1 MNQEVLLQERRP
13 RRDSGYDKKSFA
25 PGTAL
30 LQIQERVVVENR
42 AGDGAP
48 AALFQNLTGSERQDK
63 NGMFISS
70 SHSCGEP
77 GFQAGFYAVT
87 K

>member
-1 MNQEVLLQERRP
+1 MNQEVLLQERRAH
-13 RRDSGYDKKSFA
+13 RDSGYDKKSFA

-30 LQIQERVVVENR
+30 LQVKERFLVKNR

-70 SHSCGEP
+70 SHSCGQP
-77 GFQAGFYAVT
+77 GSQAGYAISE
-87 K
+87 